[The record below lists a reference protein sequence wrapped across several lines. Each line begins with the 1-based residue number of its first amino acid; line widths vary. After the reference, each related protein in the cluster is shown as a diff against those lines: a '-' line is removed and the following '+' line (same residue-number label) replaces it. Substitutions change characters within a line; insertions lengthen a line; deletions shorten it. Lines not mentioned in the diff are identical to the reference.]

1 MIAQNYRLRRWKVE
15 KILKKGSEAKV
26 GNFIIKYG
34 GNKCGFYRFS
44 VIMSCKFEKLATAR
58 NRKKR
63 QVYEAIRN
71 NLKESPAK
79 TTQESENRYYDI
91 VLIPYKKILTCNYSK
106 IYQNIN
112 DILKYFKKYI

>member
-15 KILKKGSEAKV
+15 RIVKKGAEAKI

-34 GNKCGFYRFS
+34 NNKCGFYRFS
-44 VIMSCKFEKLATAR
+44 VIMSRKFEKLATAR

-71 NLKESPAK
+71 NIKDNPEKE
-79 TTQESENRYYDI
+79 TTNKHCDI

-112 DILKYFKKYI
+112 DILKYFKKFT